1 MDLKNST
8 KLELLIMKIAYL
20 DVQVEMA
27 KKMEKINEEIKIKK
41 KQEKKNEQ

>member
-20 DVQVEMA
+20 DVQVEIA
-27 KKMEKINEEIKIKK
+27 KKMEKINEEIKIKEE
-41 KQEKKNEQ
+41 QEKKNEQ

>member
-20 DVQVEMA
+20 DVQVEIS
-27 KKMEKINEEIKIKK
+27 KKMEKINEEIKIKEEE
-41 KQEKKNEQ
+41 EKKNEQ

>member
-27 KKMEKINEEIKIKK
+27 KKMEKINEEIKIKEV
-41 KQEKKNEQ
+41 QEKKNEQ

>member
-20 DVQVEMA
+20 DVQVEIS
-27 KKMEKINEEIKIKK
+27 KKMEKINEEIKIKEE
-41 KQEKKNEQ
+41 QEKKNEQ

>member
-20 DVQVEMA
+20 DVQVEIA
-27 KKMEKINEEIKIKK
+27 KKMEKINEEIKIKEE
-41 KQEKKNEQ
+41 QERKNEQ